1 VADLTPEAVERANMT
16 IKAAPVFA
24 ANADVIAARTPD
36 LPIHHTLVAV
46 VSSDYEF
53 TGTHVVERA
62 QLVDVVPG
70 LEGDGWAMVFSH
82 KSDAEQIRHRA
93 GEMAS
98 IAARRI
104 EMIHRLRAKQPPY

>member
-1 VADLTPEAVERANMT
+1 MADLSPAAVDRANMT

-24 ANADVIAARTPD
+24 ANAEVIAAQTPD
-36 LPIHHTLVAV
+36 LPSHHTLVAV

-82 KSDAEQIRHRA
+82 KSDAAQIRHRA
-93 GEMAS
+93 QEMAS
-98 IAARRI
+98 IAAKRI
-104 EMIHRLRAKQPPY
+104 EMIQRLQAKQPSD